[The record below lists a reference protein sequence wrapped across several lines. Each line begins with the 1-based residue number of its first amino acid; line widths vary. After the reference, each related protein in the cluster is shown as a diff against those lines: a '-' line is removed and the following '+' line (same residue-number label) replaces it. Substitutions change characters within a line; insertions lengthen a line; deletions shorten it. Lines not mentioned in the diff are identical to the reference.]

1 MGLNRQDKAAVI
13 EEVSGIVANA
23 GSIVIAEYRGLSVQ
37 AVTQLRANAR
47 KEGVQLRVL
56 KNTLVRRAVAGTP
69 FEGLSDQFVGPL
81 VYGFSADPVAAAK
94 VLVSFAKKNDKLVV
108 KGGAMPNNVLD
119 IAGVEQL
126 ATMPSREELLAKL
139 MATMNEPIAKFVRT
153 LNEVPARWS
162 HKMALTKEEIL
173 DAIASMTVLEVSEL
187 IKMMEEKFGVSAAA
201 AAVAVAAPAAGGAA
215 AAAEEKTEFDVVLA
229 EVGSNKIA
237 VIKAVRELT
246 GLGLKE
252 AKDMVEGAPK
262 AVKEGLPKADAEEAK
277 KKLEAAGAKV
287 ELK

>member
-1 MGLNRQDKAAVI
+1 MRSETLGELPVIFKPVPILIGTSEWSQTMGLNRQDKAAVI

-56 KNTLVRRAVAGTP
+56 KNTLVRRAVTGTP
-69 FEGLSDQFVGPL
+69 FEGLADQFVGPL

-119 IAGVEQL
+119 VAGVEQL

-153 LNEVPARWS
+153 LNEVPAR
-162 HKMALTKEEIL
+162 MVRTVAAVRDAKE
-173 DAIASMTVLEVSEL
+173 
-187 IKMMEEKFGVSAAA
+187 KAAA
-201 AAVAVAAPAAGGAA
+201 
-215 AAAEEKTEFDVVLA
+215 
-229 EVGSNKIA
+229 
-237 VIKAVRELT
+237 
-246 GLGLKE
+246 
-252 AKDMVEGAPK
+252 
-262 AVKEGLPKADAEEAK
+262 
-277 KKLEAAGAKV
+277 
-287 ELK
+287 